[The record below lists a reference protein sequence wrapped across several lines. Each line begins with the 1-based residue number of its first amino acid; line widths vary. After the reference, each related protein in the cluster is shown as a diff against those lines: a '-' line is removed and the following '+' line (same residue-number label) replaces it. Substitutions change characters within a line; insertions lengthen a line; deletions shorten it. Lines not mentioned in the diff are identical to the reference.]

1 MKSSSDLL
9 DKTIQGDVRE
19 LIKEFPDSFID
30 LVVTSPPYFRLR
42 SYTEN
47 IDPREIG
54 REHDVEDYIKN
65 LTSVFMMI
73 KPKVKPSG
81 SIWVNI
87 DDTYRMG
94 SPMLVPERFVMK
106 MVELGFK
113 LHNKVIWYKPDPQS
127 ESSNV
132 TDHRFSRKYEVFYW
146 FTLTREYYFDGDATH
161 IPARLNTV
169 QRMEYN
175 FNDSKQLQTSRM
187 RGMVGNMAHKIS
199 DTLEGGVDCG
209 DVWIVPTNK
218 DKVPHKAP
226 YPQLL
231 IARPIIACC
240 PESGVVFD
248 PFMGSGRTAIASNR
262 LARHSVGTELN
273 PEYAKLAN
281 EELAK
286 ELGAYGQSIFLED
299 HIRDETYRKGMDW
312 FAGKDE
318 QMDLFG
324 EETKGDTLPIA
335 MVVDPATDSR
345 RSGGMAEVPTQASN
359 PSAIISGHGGQNKGA
374 N

>member
-1 MKSSSDLL
+1 MRSLSEILN
-9 DKTIQGDVRE
+9 KTIQGDVRE
-19 LIKEFPDSFID
+19 IIPDLPDSFID

-42 SYTEN
+42 SYTDN

-54 REHDVEDYIKN
+54 REHDVEDYIRN
-65 LTSVFMMI
+65 LTNIFLML
-73 KPKVKPSG
+73 KPKVKSTG

-94 SPMLVPERFVMK
+94 SPLLVPERFVMK
-106 MVELGFK
+106 MVDLGFK

-132 TDHRFSRKYEVFYW
+132 QEHRFTRKYEVFYW
-146 FTLTREYYFDGDATH
+146 FTLTREYYFDHDATN
-161 IPARLNTV
+161 IPSKLNTV

-187 RGMVGNMAHKIS
+187 RGMVGDMSSKIP
-199 DTLEGGVDCG
+199 DMLEGGVDCG

-262 LARHSVGTELN
+262 LARNSVGTELS

-281 EELAK
+281 DELTK
-286 ELGAYGQSIFLED
+286 ELGKYGQAIFLED
-299 HIRDETYRKGMDW
+299 NIREENMRRGMDW
-312 FAGKDE
+312 LAGTKE
-318 QMDLFG
+318 VQLGLF
-324 EETKGDTLPIA
+324 EEDKGDKISIEL
-335 MVVDPATDSR
+335 VVDPAIGAGGAGSDSK
-345 RSGGMAEVPTQASN
+345 VPLPQEQPTAVPADN
-359 PSAIISGHGGQNKGA
+359 GQNQG
-374 N
+374 